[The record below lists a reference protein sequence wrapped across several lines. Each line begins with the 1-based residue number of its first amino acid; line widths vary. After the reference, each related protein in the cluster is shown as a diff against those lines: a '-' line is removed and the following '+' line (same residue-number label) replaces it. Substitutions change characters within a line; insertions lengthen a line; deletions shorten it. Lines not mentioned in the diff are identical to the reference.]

1 MDQQKKHRK
10 VLRAAFTKSA
20 NELDKLLSEEVALQ
34 QVQVA
39 WEVLL
44 QKHENL
50 LIANR
55 EIYDTLLQE
64 NISEEDLMLEIDCCE
79 GYEKKFIDL
88 RITYGNRQK
97 HVDIGLD
104 EDDRRSRA
112 SLAVSKSTLGPV
124 PGAQSE
130 NNGGANPE
138 SSTMSRLES
147 LMSFVKSEVENEER
161 IFLAAEGFGL
171 NSDMLTIENRKNTIF
186 RPPKRKPSNFEMM
199 IDFIKAFLSMSSIG
213 GFSHITQK
221 NRHPIERFIWFVLVA
236 AAVYGAVIL
245 STLTLTSLSLWHRLS
260 FGQRPARAKIPGD
273 LTHVDV
279 CGPMPESSL
288 DGSSYILAINDD
300 FSKYRT
306 VFFSK
311 EKSDIPNKLAC
322 FFKGAEVVGYAVEE
336 MISNNKREFRNKE
349 IEKITDEFGVHH

>member
-1 MDQQKKHRK
+1 MCRLTKQVSACFEPEFLSCAIDQQKKHRK

-34 QVQVA
+34 QVQVV

-50 LIANR
+50 LIAN
-55 EIYDTLLQE
+55 TLLRE
-64 NISEEDLMLEIDCCE
+64 NVSEEDLMLEIDCCE
-79 GYEKKFIDL
+79 GYEKKFIDS

-138 SSTMSRLES
+138 LSTMSRLES

-161 IFLAAEGFGL
+161 ISLAAEGFGL
-171 NSDMLTIENRKNTIF
+171 NSGKSRHEKSNKPVLNESSIPTATVEVFRKNSFLQSNMLPENLYNSQIF
-186 RPPKRKPSNFEMM
+186 EVKRSHGFQRVCRAPPREKDS
-199 IDFIKAFLSMSSIG
+199 ITTSSRRI
-213 GFSHITQK
+213 
-221 NRHPIERFIWFVLVA
+221 RLVP
-236 AAVYGAVIL
+236 VRVFN
-245 STLTLTSLSLWHRLS
+245 S
-260 FGQRPARAKIPGD
+260 
-273 LTHVDV
+273 
-279 CGPMPESSL
+279 C
-288 DGSSYILAINDD
+288 DGS
-300 FSKYRT
+300 
-306 VFFSK
+306 
-311 EKSDIPNKLAC
+311 
-322 FFKGAEVVGYAVEE
+322 
-336 MISNNKREFRNKE
+336 
-349 IEKITDEFGVHH
+349 

>member
-64 NISEEDLMLEIDCCE
+64 NVSEEDLMLEIDCCE
-79 GYEKKFIDL
+79 EYEKKFIDL

-112 SLAVSKSTLGPV
+112 SLAVSKSTLGPAVHVNV
-124 PGAQSE
+124 P
-130 NNGGANPE
+130 
-138 SSTMSRLES
+138 SRWHL
-147 LMSFVKSEVENEER
+147 
-161 IFLAAEGFGL
+161 
-171 NSDMLTIENRKNTIF
+171 
-186 RPPKRKPSNFEMM
+186 
-199 IDFIKAFLSMSSIG
+199 
-213 GFSHITQK
+213 K
-221 NRHPIERFIWFVLVA
+221 NRTQLYCFIVE
-236 AAVYGAVIL
+236 YEIIYDNIKDREIDSDSIIIL
-245 STLTLTSLSLWHRLS
+245 
-260 FGQRPARAKIPGD
+260 
-273 LTHVDV
+273 
-279 CGPMPESSL
+279 
-288 DGSSYILAINDD
+288 
-300 FSKYRT
+300 
-306 VFFSK
+306 
-311 EKSDIPNKLAC
+311 
-322 FFKGAEVVGYAVEE
+322 
-336 MISNNKREFRNKE
+336 
-349 IEKITDEFGVHH
+349 

>member
-10 VLRAAFTKSA
+10 VLRAAFMKSA

-44 QKHENL
+44 QKHENS

-64 NISEEDLMLEIDCCE
+64 DVSEEDLMVGIDSCE
-79 GYEKKFIDL
+79 EYDKKYIDL

-138 SSTMSRLES
+138 SSTMSREAL
-147 LMSFVKSEVENEER
+147 
-161 IFLAAEGFGL
+161 
-171 NSDMLTIENRKNTIF
+171 
-186 RPPKRKPSNFEMM
+186 
-199 IDFIKAFLSMSSIG
+199 
-213 GFSHITQK
+213 
-221 NRHPIERFIWFVLVA
+221 
-236 AAVYGAVIL
+236 
-245 STLTLTSLSLWHRLS
+245 
-260 FGQRPARAKIPGD
+260 
-273 LTHVDV
+273 
-279 CGPMPESSL
+279 
-288 DGSSYILAINDD
+288 
-300 FSKYRT
+300 
-306 VFFSK
+306 
-311 EKSDIPNKLAC
+311 
-322 FFKGAEVVGYAVEE
+322 
-336 MISNNKREFRNKE
+336 
-349 IEKITDEFGVHH
+349 